1 MQTGTQREHHVEM
14 QGEGSQLQAK
24 EGPGTNSSSEPS
36 EGTNP
41 ADVVIWGF

>member
-24 EGPGTNSSSEPS
+24 ERGLEQILPQSPQREPILL
-36 EGTNP
+36 TL
-41 ADVVIWGF
+41 